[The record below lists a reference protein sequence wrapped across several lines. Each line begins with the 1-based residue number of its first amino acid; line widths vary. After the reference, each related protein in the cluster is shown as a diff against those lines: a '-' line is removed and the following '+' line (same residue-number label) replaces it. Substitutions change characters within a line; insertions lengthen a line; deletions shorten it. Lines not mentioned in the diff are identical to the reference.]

1 MKRFILARWQ
11 DFTRAFTGWTGVALA
26 ALLGAVLGV
35 GVFTVFYS
43 GSTEYLGD
51 DAPHNDIVYKY
62 INKADNGFWHALKFT
77 FQNYPENIKIR
88 DHNREI
94 VEAACIDCHGDYV
107 DQAKNSSEHKG
118 ERMSCLRCHDGVGH
132 KR

>member
-43 GSTEYLGD
+43 GSTEYLRDGPPRF
-51 DAPHNDIVYKY
+51 APHPRWYWY
-62 INKADNGFWHALKFT
+62 GPFGTAPL
-77 FQNYPENIKIR
+77 
-88 DHNREI
+88 
-94 VEAACIDCHGDYV
+94 
-107 DQAKNSSEHKG
+107 
-118 ERMSCLRCHDGVGH
+118 
-132 KR
+132 

>member
-51 DAPHNDIVYKY
+51 DPASCANCHAMNEQYEGWLKGSHHDVATYNSCHAPHNDIVRQ
-62 INKADNGFWHALKFT
+62 GFRFLCRHG
-77 FQNYPENIKIR
+77 R
-88 DHNREI
+88 DAQRLASRL
-94 VEAACIDCHGDYV
+94 V
-107 DQAKNSSEHKG
+107 Q
-118 ERMSCLRCHDGVGH
+118 R
-132 KR
+132 